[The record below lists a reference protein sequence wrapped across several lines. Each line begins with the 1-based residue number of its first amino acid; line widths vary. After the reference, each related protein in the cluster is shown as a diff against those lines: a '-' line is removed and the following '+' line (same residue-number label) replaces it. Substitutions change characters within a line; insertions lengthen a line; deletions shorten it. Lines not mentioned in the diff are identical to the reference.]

1 MSELVDYIS
10 AGILGI
16 VQGLTEFLPVSS
28 SGHLV
33 VFEHFFPIEGD
44 SITFDLILHL
54 GTLIPVVWIYR
65 EDIKSILVDLSSTS
79 SQVPWFE
86 REGCRLASFVILGS
100 IPTGILGILCKDFF
114 ESIFHDPQIVSI
126 PFAITGCILFALRYV
141 KSGELNISNMQWWQ
155 AVLIGLIQGIAITRF
170 LVLVQPLQLLF
181 LLGIN
186 RTLAAKFSFLLSIPT
201 IVGLCILQV
210 KDAQMDFDIS
220 MIVIGFLS
228 ATISGYLA
236 LQWLLELVNTGNFTH
251 FCWYLWTI
259 ACNRSLGSPFD
270 ITLLGSV

>member
-65 EDIKSILVDLSSTS
+65 EDIKSILVDLSSSS
-79 SQVPWFE
+79 SQIPWFE
-86 REGCRLASFVILGS
+86 REGCRLASFVVLGS

-141 KSGELNISNMQWWQ
+141 KSGDLNISNMQWWQ
-155 AVLIGLIQGIAITRF
+155 AVLIGLIQGIAITPGISRSGSTIAIA
-170 LVLVQPLQLLF
+170 L

-186 RTLAAKFSFLLSIPT
+186 RTLAAKFSFLLSIPA
-201 IVGLCILQV
+201 IVGACILQV

-236 LQWLLELVNTGNFTH
+236 LQWLLKLVNTGSFTH

-259 ACNRSLGSPFD
+259 AIIGLSVPFL
-270 ITLLGSV
+270 T